1 MPQHS
6 FLTRKDG
13 DLLALLA
20 ILLLYPKTP
29 VQKGTYIPRSPDLRR
44 AFYKALPRQALHTQ
58 EMTWYRGS
66 VSVPSGLAACV
77 DHQSMIGRLW
87 WQFFCDWFLVSLP
100 GSCFILL
107 P

>member
-44 AFYKALPRQALHTQ
+44 AFSKALPRQALHTQ
-58 EMTWYRGS
+58 EMTWYRGERFCSKWVSSMCRPS
-66 VSVPSGLAACV
+66 VNDREA
-77 DHQSMIGRLW
+77 
-87 WQFFCDWFLVSLP
+87 LVAVL
-100 GSCFILL
+100 
-107 P
+107 